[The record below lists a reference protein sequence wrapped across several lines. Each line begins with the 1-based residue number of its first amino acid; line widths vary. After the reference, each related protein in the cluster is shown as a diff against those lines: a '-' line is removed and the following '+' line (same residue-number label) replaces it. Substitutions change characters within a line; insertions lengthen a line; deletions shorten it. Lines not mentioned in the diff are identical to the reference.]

1 MEMRTP
7 ETSTLAAGT
16 REKKTWRVLRTRAP
30 RGLTLRAGW
39 GFWGMADISLL
50 FGQFLGGL
58 TTAMFLFLIASGLSL
73 VFGVM
78 RVLNFA
84 HGSFY
89 MVGAYL
95 AWQAVHWLSP
105 MLHSFWLAALAAALG
120 VALLGGIIER
130 LLLRRIYGREEL
142 YQLLLTYALVL
153 ILGDAAKALWGTQQ
167 LSVSRPPALAGGIE
181 MLGTT
186 LPIYNLF
193 IMLTGVAIAVTG
205 WLVLA
210 RSPAGRMVRAAA
222 LDREMLGALGAN
234 VGALY
239 TGMFVV
245 SSFLAGLSGAL
256 ITPIQSI
263 VPGMDVEIIVEA
275 FIVVVIGGLGSFW
288 GTFWGSIIYG
298 QVLSFG
304 ILILPSFSLFSVFAL
319 MAVILIVRPWG
330 LFGRP
335 L

>member
-1 MEMRTP
+1 MTDL
-7 ETSTLAAGT
+7 S
-16 REKKTWRVLRTRAP
+16 
-30 RGLTLRAGW
+30 
-39 GFWGMADISLL
+39 FL
-50 FGQFLGGL
+50 FTQFLGGL

-89 MVGAYL
+89 MLGAYL
-95 AWQAVHWLSP
+95 AWQAVQWLSP
-105 MLHSFWLAALAAALG
+105 LVESFWLAALFAALA
-120 VALLGGIIER
+120 VAVLGGLVER
-130 LLLRRIYGREEL
+130 LLLRHMYGKEEL

-153 ILGDAAKALWGTQQ
+153 ILGDAAKAIWGTQQ
-167 LSVSRPPALAGGIE
+167 LSVSRPPILDGAIE
-181 MLGTT
+181 MFGSI
-186 LPIYNLF
+186 LPVYNLF
-193 IMLTGVAIAVTG
+193 IMLAGVAIALGG
-205 WLVLA
+205 WLILA
-210 RSPAGRMVRAAA
+210 RSSAGRMVRAAA

-239 TGMFVV
+239 TGMFMA

-256 ITPIQSI
+256 VTPIQSI
-263 VPGMDVEIIVEA
+263 VPGMDVEVIVEA

-288 GTFWGSIIYG
+288 GTFWGSLIYG

-304 ILILPSFSLFSVFAL
+304 ILIMPSFSLFSVFAL

-330 LFGRP
+330 LFGKPMR
-335 L
+335 

>member
-1 MEMRTP
+1 MDV
-7 ETSTLAAGT
+7 S
-16 REKKTWRVLRTRAP
+16 
-30 RGLTLRAGW
+30 
-39 GFWGMADISLL
+39 FL

-89 MVGAYL
+89 MIGAYL
-95 AWQAVHWLSP
+95 AWQAMQWLQP
-105 MLHSFWLAALAAALG
+105 LLHGFWLAALFAALG
-120 VALLGGIIER
+120 VALLGAVIER
-130 LLLRRIYGREEL
+130 VLLRHLYGREEL
-142 YQLLLTYALVL
+142 YQLLFTYALVL
-153 ILGDAAKALWGTQQ
+153 ILGDAAKAVWGTQQ
-167 LSVSRPPALAGGIE
+167 LSVSRPPLLACG
-181 MLGTT
+181 MNVLGTT
-186 LPIYNLF
+186 LPTYNLF
-193 IMLTGVAIAVTG
+193 IMLIGPAIAVAA
-205 WLVLA
+205 WLLLT
-210 RSPAGRMVRAAA
+210 RSNAGRLVRAAA

-234 VGALY
+234 VGAIY

-245 SSFLAGLSGAL
+245 SSFLAGLAGAL
-256 ITPIQSI
+256 VTPIQSI

-288 GTFWGSIIYG
+288 GTFWGSVIYG

-304 ILILPSFSLFSVFAL
+304 ILIFPSFSILSVFAL

-335 L
+335 IR